1 MDQYVTDYM
10 KPFPLERGFLT
21 DLNATWPSGD
31 RDPAGGA
38 NGSQFVDMCA
48 LPSVLGAGSENGTHA
63 HDAIQILEDI
73 KFYVRRYVNPG
84 VCVFGIIGNVFNL
97 LVLTRRRL
105 QSTMDCSMERAA
117 HLGLLI
123 LAISDMLYCLVTL
136 PTAFLA
142 RGQVLF
148 TEHQVALMYI
158 QMYQQCF
165 QNIFVHTSIWL
176 TVIMAAGRYAAICRP
191 LQARYLVGINATR
204 VAVTSTFVLWT
215 LLELPR
221 FWSSVILHEFACPSP
236 SANGR
241 QQGAGVVRYYI
252 VDLGPFLVNATLK
265 ITFDYIWSILGFFIP
280 ISVLAYCNIHL
291 IKALRES
298 SRVRQ
303 LYRVHPRST
312 THGSRITPTLVAIVC
327 LLILFVSPSE
337 FLHFYFFVVK
347 GSSVEPFNF
356 AIVITNLL
364 QSLNFSCNFVLYCL
378 VNVHFRETC
387 KDLVYCKA
395 CRRPYSRV
403 ERRGTSVHNVLSTKA
418 SFLAQSSF
426 ETVI

>member
-1 MDQYVTDYM
+1 MEQYVTDYM
-10 KPFPLERGFLT
+10 RPFPLERGFLT
-21 DLNATWPSGD
+21 DLNGSWQSEN
-31 RDPAGGA
+31 RDPSD
-38 NGSQFVDMCA
+38 NGSQLVDMCA
-48 LPSVLGAGSENGTHA
+48 LQSVMDSGGENGTHS

-117 HLGLLI
+117 HLGLII

-148 TEHQVALMYI
+148 TEDQLLLMYI

-221 FWSSVILHEFACPSP
+221 FWSSVILHEFACP
-236 SANGR
+236 R
-241 QQGAGVVRYYI
+241 AGVIGVGQAATIRYYI
-252 VDLGPFLVNATLK
+252 VDLGPFLMNATLK
-265 ITFDYIWSILGFFIP
+265 ITFDYIWSIMGFFIP

-291 IKALRES
+291 IQALRES

-327 LLILFVSPSE
+327 LLIVFVSPSE
-337 FLHFYFFVVK
+337 FLHFYFFIVK

-395 CRRPYSRV
+395 CRRTYSRV
-403 ERRGTSVHNVLSTKA
+403 ERRTGASAHNVLSTKA

>member
-1 MDQYVTDYM
+1 MSPPSMEQYVTDNM
-10 KPFPLERGFLT
+10 PPFTLERDFLT
-21 DLNATWPSGD
+21 DLRVRTDSP
-31 RDPAGGA
+31 
-38 NGSQFVDMCA
+38 DMSADNYSYDQLCA
-48 LPSVLGAGSENGTHA
+48 EFRQSYT
-63 HDAIQILEDI
+63 EDI
-73 KFYVRRYVNPG
+73 MMNTTIKAVEDAKYIIKGYINPC
-84 VCVFGIIGNVFNL
+84 VCVFGIFGNMFNL

-117 HLGLLI
+117 HLGLLT

-136 PTAFLA
+136 PSAFLPKA
-142 RGQVLF
+142 RTLF
-148 TEHQVALMYI
+148 TDQEYVLLYVQL
-158 QMYQQCF
+158 YQQCF

-204 VAVTSTFVLWT
+204 VAVALTFVFWT

-221 FWSSVILHEFACPSP
+221 FWYNIVYPVPCNPPYQRSYYVID
-236 SANGR
+236 N
-241 QQGAGVVRYYI
+241 
-252 VDLGPFLVNATLK
+252 GPFLHPSNSSYK
-265 ITFDYIWSILGFFIP
+265 IAFDYIWSIIGFFIP
-280 ISVLAYCNIHL
+280 ITVLAYCNIHL
-291 IKALRES
+291 IRALKES

-327 LLILFVSPSE
+327 LLIVLVSPSE
-337 FLHFYFFVVK
+337 FLNFYFFAIEEN
-347 GSSVEPFNF
+347 SVESFNL

-364 QSLNFSCNFVLYCL
+364 QSLNFSCNFILYCL

-387 KDLVYCKA
+387 KDLMYCKV
-395 CRRPYSRV
+395 CRRSYTRV
-403 ERRGTSVHNVLSTKA
+403 ERRSTGTSVHHVLSTKA
-418 SFLAQSSF
+418 SYLAHSSF

>member
-1 MDQYVTDYM
+1 MDEYVTDNM
-10 KPFPLERGFLT
+10 RPFPLERGFLT
-21 DLNATWPSGD
+21 DLTMSTESPEYDVNNSSLRNYFCNFNSSHHGNNMTQA
-31 RDPAGGA
+31 
-38 NGSQFVDMCA
+38 Q
-48 LPSVLGAGSENGTHA
+48 E
-63 HDAIQILEDI
+63 AIQVLEDI
-73 KFYVRRYVNPG
+73 KFVIRRYINPG
-84 VCVFGIIGNVFNL
+84 VCVFGIFGNMFNL

-117 HLGLLI
+117 HLGLI
-123 LAISDMLYCLVTL
+123 TLAISDMLYCLVTL
-136 PTAFLA
+136 PSAFLA
-142 RGQVLF
+142 RGRALF
-148 TEHQVALMYI
+148 TEDQAVLMYI

-204 VAVTSTFVLWT
+204 VAVTLTFVLWAM
-215 LLELPR
+215 LELPR
-221 FWSSVILHEFACPSP
+221 FWSHFVHTIPCSTPYPHHVHL
-236 SANGR
+236 
-241 QQGAGVVRYYI
+241 
-252 VDLGPFLVNATLK
+252 VDLGPFLKSVSLK
-265 ITFDYIWSILGFFIP
+265 VTFDYIWSILGFFIP

-291 IKALRES
+291 IRALRES

-327 LLILFVSPSE
+327 LLLILVSPSE
-337 FLHFYFFVVK
+337 FLHFYFFAIK
-347 GSSVEPFNF
+347 GSSVEPFNL
-356 AIVITNLL
+356 AIVVTNLL
-364 QSLNFSCNFVLYCL
+364 QSMNFSCNFVLYCL

-395 CRRPYSRV
+395 CRRTYSRV
-403 ERRGTSVHNVLSTKA
+403 ERRNTGMSVHHVLSTKA
-418 SFLAQSSF
+418 SYLAQSSF